1 MSKRLIT
8 KLVILGVAV
17 AAATW
22 LVMAPVYVRPSDLP
36 PGMPEAAPQR
46 CIGVFL
52 VCMALWFTN
61 LIPLAVTGLLAIAL
75 LPLLGILPKDEAFS
89 LFGNSAVF
97 FMLGV
102 FLLAAAMI
110 STGLSK
116 RVTLVVLHRFDGS
129 PTQLVVGVLLSTAFL
144 ALWMPEHAVAAIF
157 FPIITEIVASLKLE
171 RGAPYAKKLFLALAW
186 GSIIGGVGT
195 FLGGARAPLALALL
209 HKAHPEIH
217 VSFLQWML
225 AAAPIVIVMT
235 GVAVFMLCRRLP
247 NELDGIKGAT
257 RMLDQRVRRLG
268 PMSGR
273 EVRLAGLIL
282 VTIVFWISAGTTI
295 GLAVIAIVSATALFV
310 LRIVEWKDLQ
320 GYVNWGVLIMYGGA
334 VALGAA
340 LAETK
345 AMEWFAHQVIS
356 DSFPPLALMMIMA
369 TVAVFLTEGISNTA
383 VVAILLPIGYSLGEM
398 TGVGPIMMTLC
409 VTVASGLAFLLPISS
424 PPNAI
429 SFSAG
434 HYSVREVVQLG
445 WPMTVCALIV
455 LYAVIAVWWNL
466 VLNVNAW

>member
-1 MSKRLIT
+1 
-8 KLVILGVAV
+8 
-17 AAATW
+17 
-22 LVMAPVYVRPSDLP
+22 
-36 PGMPEAAPQR
+36 
-46 CIGVFL
+46 
-52 VCMALWFTN
+52 
-61 LIPLAVTGLLAIAL
+61 
-75 LPLLGILPKDEAFS
+75 
-89 LFGNSAVF
+89 
-97 FMLGV
+97 
-102 FLLAAAMI
+102 
-110 STGLSK
+110 
-116 RVTLVVLHRFDGS
+116 
-129 PTQLVVGVLLSTAFL
+129 
-144 ALWMPEHAVAAIF
+144 
-157 FPIITEIVASLKLE
+157 
-171 RGAPYAKKLFLALAW
+171 
-186 GSIIGGVGT
+186 
-195 FLGGARAPLALALL
+195 
-209 HKAHPEIH
+209 
-217 VSFLQWML
+217 
-225 AAAPIVIVMT
+225 
-235 GVAVFMLCRRLP
+235 
-247 NELDGIKGAT
+247 
-257 RMLDQRVRRLG
+257 
-268 PMSGR
+268 
-273 EVRLAGLIL
+273 
-282 VTIVFWISAGTTI
+282 
-295 GLAVIAIVSATALFV
+295 
-310 LRIVEWKDLQ
+310 LQ

-409 VTVASGLAFLLPISS
+409 VTVASGLAFLLPVSS

>member
-8 KLVILGVAV
+8 KLAILGVAV
-17 AAATW
+17 VAATW
-22 LVMAPVYVRPSDLP
+22 LVTAPVYIRPSDLP
-36 PGMPEAAPQR
+36 PGMAEAAPQR
-46 CIGVFL
+46 CIGVFII
-52 VCMALWFTN
+52 CMALWFTN
-61 LIPLAVTGLLAIAL
+61 LIPLAATGLLAIAM
-75 LPLLGILPKDEAFS
+75 LPLLGILPKEEAFS

-116 RVTLVVLHRFDGS
+116 RVTLVVLHRFGKN
-129 PTQLVVGVLLSTAFL
+129 PTRLVIGVTVSAAFL
-144 ALWMPEHAVAAIF
+144 SLWMPEHAVAAMI

-171 RGAPYAKKLFLALAW
+171 RGAPYAKKLFLGLAW

-195 FLGGARAPLALALL
+195 FLGGSRAPLALEML
-209 HKAHPEIH
+209 HKAHPDARI
-217 VSFLQWML
+217 SFLSWML
-225 AAAPIVIVMT
+225 AAAPIVVVMT
-235 GVAVFMLCRRLP
+235 AVAVFMLTRRLP
-247 NELDGIKGAT
+247 NELDDIKGAT
-257 RMLDQRVRRLG
+257 SMLDERVRRLG

-273 EVRLAGLIL
+273 EVRLAGLTL
-282 VTIVFWISAGTTI
+282 VTIVFWISTGTTI
-295 GLAVIAIVSATALFV
+295 GLGVIAIVAATALFV
-310 LRIVEWKDLQ
+310 LRIVEWKDVQ

-345 AMEWFAHQVIS
+345 AMEWLAHEVIS

-369 TVAVFLTEGISNTA
+369 TVAIVLTEGISNA
-383 VVAILLPIGYSLGEM
+383 AAVAILLPIGYSLGEM

-455 LYAVIAVWWNL
+455 MYAVIAVWWNM
-466 VLNVNAW
+466 VLHINTW